1 MRVSTLTPCR
11 LWLFRAKE
19 VKMGQRAESYSASK
33 VNSVIG
39 KGTEFEGTIRTSET
53 LRVEGVVKGNIFS
66 DGTLIIGKGGKVDG
80 KIEAVNLLVGGEIY
94 GEFYA
99 SNRIEANA
107 TGRIYGNIHTKSLIV
122 DESAIF
128 QGTCEMLGRE
138 ENKSV
143 KDEETEAAPAEA

>member
-1 MRVSTLTPCR
+1 
-11 LWLFRAKE
+11 
-19 VKMGQRAESYSASK
+19 MGNRTDSYNASK
-33 VNSVIG
+33 INSVIG
-39 KGTEFEGTIRTSET
+39 RGTEFEGTIRTSET
-53 LRVEGVVKGNIFS
+53 LRVEGFVKGNIFS

-80 KIEAVNLLVGGEIY
+80 KIEAVNLLVGGEVY
-94 GEFYA
+94 GDFFA

-138 ENKSV
+138 EGNK
-143 KDEETEAAPAEA
+143 APAEKPASEEPQPVTE

>member
-1 MRVSTLTPCR
+1 
-11 LWLFRAKE
+11 
-19 VKMGQRAESYSASK
+19 MGSKAENYNASK

-39 KGTEFEGTIRTSET
+39 RGTEFEGTIRTNET
-53 LRVEGVVKGNIFS
+53 LRVEGFVKGNIFS
-66 DGTLIIGKGGKVDG
+66 EGTLIVGKGGKVDG
-80 KIEAVNLLVGGEIY
+80 KIEAVNLLVGGEVY
-94 GEFYA
+94 GDFYA

-138 ENKSV
+138 EAKNEKN
-143 KDEETEAAPAEA
+143 AAEPEAEAEAEATA